1 MEEINKEAF
10 DILKK
15 EYFNTTSK
23 DCNISSY
30 FNQYDIKRNSNV
42 YEVYDNKNNEDFD
55 LSSDE
60 ILNLFK
66 NDIIVY
72 IKIDDNV
79 VFENEVLIGKREYQN
94 IIKMKVLTQVNIP
107 KTQED
112 CAICGKSLIVTG
124 YLKKYK
130 DNNVCKLDN
139 PDCDHYFHC
148 NCLGQWVYEYNN
160 ENCPICR
167 RPGDHVKCCFKV
179 NTSFGKKR
187 KVVKISLRSLMA
199 DIKFLLK

>member
-30 FNQYDIKRNSNV
+30 FNQYDITRNSNI

-66 NDIIVY
+66 
-72 IKIDDNV
+72 
-79 VFENEVLIGKREYQN
+79 L
-94 IIKMKVLTQVNIP
+94 
-107 KTQED
+107 
-112 CAICGKSLIVTG
+112 
-124 YLKKYK
+124 
-130 DNNVCKLDN
+130 
-139 PDCDHYFHC
+139 
-148 NCLGQWVYEYNN
+148 
-160 ENCPICR
+160 
-167 RPGDHVKCCFKV
+167 
-179 NTSFGKKR
+179 
-187 KVVKISLRSLMA
+187 LRSGLEHLA
-199 DIKFLLK
+199 TWRWIESDSWE